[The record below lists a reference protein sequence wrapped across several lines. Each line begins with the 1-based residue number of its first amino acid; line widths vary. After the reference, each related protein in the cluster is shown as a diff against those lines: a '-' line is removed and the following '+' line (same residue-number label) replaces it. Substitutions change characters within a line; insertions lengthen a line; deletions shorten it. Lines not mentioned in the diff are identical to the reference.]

1 MSTNITRNQYQGR
14 RIYTETIKL
23 LKAKCAQVWVKT
35 PEKRRLR
42 TLPILLWVS
51 IPLFFQVL
59 KVNITENFPYFSS
72 KGRETDHSE
81 IHQSI
86 LFLKNPTLKR
96 NYFISPKQLVFYQR
110 LTQLWDPKASLFQP
124 SMWDRGISNSSPL
137 EPSHPTDGMS
147 RGWTLRSMWEF
158 TPQGSE
164 AHWAQITGQLAPDH
178 HTTKGGCPF
187 V

>member
-51 IPLFFQVL
+51 ILLFFQVL

-124 SMWDRGISNSSPL
+124 SMWDKGNIQLQPTGAI
-137 EPSHPTDGMS
+137 PSHRWDEQGMDTEKHVRIHTPGE
-147 RGWTLRSMWEF
+147 RGSLSPNHRTVGTWPS
-158 TPQGSE
+158 
-164 AHWAQITGQLAPDH
+164 H
-178 HTTKGGCPF
+178 H
-187 V
+187 